1 MSETTRATRADVGR
15 RVQSSVKIDYL
26 ADPRLAKLTFISI
39 KKHVEMTCA
48 SRGLP
53 SVELKKKLLGC
64 ATKFAIVAVAD
75 EYNVELGTLLDEVGP
90 IKPFT
95 PGFKNV
101 DRKLHE
107 AMGVDERRK
116 ISESVARPAAKTAR
130 LAREKVEEEAVMLR
144 LVDQAAADI
153 AKFKQEREVNLS
165 GEYEKYKQQRAAEMK
180 AGRERLERE
189 RFAKVVAPI
198 DAPNAANAAEA
209 PTDAPGVLADSLL
222 EAIAAARVPKG
233 RLDLPVRSHADR
245 LPSGRRGM
253 SRAMLRAIR
262 RFYGPRGALGK
273 LMGDLIIEEG
283 FEVSVCALTRS
294 TGLSLIESLAL
305 TAEERGKDASALI
318 GLATTFF
325 SYSWMGTSLGDM
337 LDAVERKLDEL
348 EATDGVTRFVWI
360 DIFAASQTLLA
371 GEFDADRFV
380 WGTEEHRARKE
391 DTDHVF
397 ADAMT
402 AISEI
407 LLYCSPLTAEWPA
420 PNQPFFL
427 PERGE
432 PPIGWMRRGPGA
444 MTRAWCLFELVKAL
458 AKGATLHVVLA
469 PADVDGFEALLTT
482 RFDEIAGIMAC
493 LNAADA
499 QITKIEDRDYI
510 LGEVKKLEGGVGA
523 VTKAVCASMREWLA
537 AKGRAALM
545 RMPGEK
551 RATSKLQDAL
561 ARLLQAQG
569 KLIESE
575 PLLRE
580 VLEARRAAL
589 GDRHPDTLE
598 SINNL
603 GSLLFDQG
611 KLDEAATL
619 LREALEASRATLGD
633 RHRTTLV
640 SINHLGRLLHVRGK
654 LVETAPLY
662 REALEASRATLGD
675 RHIDTL
681 SSINNLGRLLKDQG
695 KLDEAAPL
703 FREALEAS
711 CATLGN
717 RHATTLLSI
726 NNLGLLLKDQG
737 KLDEAAPLLQEAVE
751 ARRAT
756 LGDRHAQTLFSI
768 NNLGLLLQAQ
778 GKLDEAAPLLW
789 EALEARRAT
798 LGDRHAQTLFSINNM
813 GRLLQDQGK
822 LDKAAP
828 LCREALEVRRA
839 TLGDRHPDTLT
850 SISNMG
856 LLLYEQSKLDE
867 AEALLSEALDGCVAT
882 FAQGH
887 RTRLRSQAWL
897 ADVRRAQGRIESAR
911 VLVEASVIG
920 MAREAL
926 GPTVDTT
933 LMLEAVHARLQ
944 CAEGGGLEP
953 LKSAL
958 VRMSVVLGR
967 EHPETR
973 RCGAAL
979 ALEEK
984 AAAAA
989 AAHVQD
995 MGDQA

>member
-262 RFYGPRGALGK
+262 GFYGPRGALGK

-283 FEVSVCALTRS
+283 FEASVCALTRS

-305 TAEERGKDASALI
+305 MAEKRGEDASALI

-325 SYSWMGTSLGDM
+325 SYSWTGTPLGDM

-371 GEFDADRFV
+371 GEFGAERFV
-380 WGTEEHRARKE
+380 WGSEDYKERKE

-397 ADAMT
+397 ADAMA

-407 LLYCSPLTAEWPA
+407 LLYCSPLTAEWLA
-420 PNQPFFL
+420 PNQPYFL

-482 RFDEIAGIMAC
+482 RFDEIESIVAGID
-493 LNAADA
+493 AADA
-499 QITKIEDRDYI
+499 QISKIEDRDYI
-510 LGEVKKLEGGVGA
+510 LAEVAKLEGGIGA
-523 VTKAVCASMREWLA
+523 VTKAVCAKMREWLA
-537 AKGRAALM
+537 AEGHAALM

-561 ARLLQAQG
+561 ARLLQVQG

-580 VLEARRAAL
+580 ALEARRAAF

-598 SINNL
+598 SINHL

-611 KLDEAATL
+611 KGKLDEAETL
-619 LREALEASRATLGD
+619 LREALETSRATLGD
-633 RHRTTLV
+633 RHRTTLD

-654 LVETAPLY
+654 LVDTAPLY
-662 REALEASRATLGD
+662 WEALEVSRATLGD
-675 RHIDTL
+675 RHPDTL
-681 SSINNLGRLLKDQG
+681 TSINNLGRLFKDQG

-703 FREALEAS
+703 FREAFEAS
-711 CATLGN
+711 RATLGD
-717 RHATTLLSI
+717 RHAPTLLSI

-737 KLDEAAPLLQEAVE
+737 KLDKAAPLLKEAVE

-756 LGDRHAQTLFSI
+756 LGDQHPQTLFSI

-778 GKLDEAAPLLW
+778 GKLDEAAPLLQ

-798 LGDRHAQTLFSINNM
+798 LPYQHAQTLFSISNM

-822 LDKAAP
+822 LDEAAP
-828 LCREALEVRRA
+828 LCREALEARRA
-839 TLGDRHPDTLT
+839 TLGSRHPDTLT

-856 LLLYEQSKLDE
+856 LLLYEQGKLDE
-867 AEALLSEALDGCVAT
+867 AEVLLSEALDGCVAT
-882 FAQGH
+882 FAEGH

-897 ADVRRAQGRIESAR
+897 ADVRRAQGRIESAH
-911 VLVEASVIG
+911 VLIDASVIG
-920 MAREAL
+920 MARKVL

-958 VRMSVVLGR
+958 ERMSVVLGR

-973 RCGAAL
+973 RCRSAL

-989 AAHVQD
+989 HD
-995 MGDQA
+995 LGDQA

>member
-1 MSETTRATRADVGR
+1 MSLESPNEDR
-15 RVQSSVKIDYL
+15 RVYFSGKIDYL
-26 ADPRLAKLTFISI
+26 TDPRLPKLTFISI
-39 KKHVEMTCA
+39 KKHVEATCA

-75 EYNVELGTLLDEVGP
+75 EYSVELDTLLDEVGP
-90 IKPFT
+90 IKAFT

-107 AMGVDERRK
+107 AKAEDERRK
-116 ISESVARPAAKTAR
+116 KLESVARSVEMTAR
-130 LAREKVEEEAVMLR
+130 LDREKFEEEAIMLR
-144 LVDQAAADI
+144 QQAAADI
-153 AKFKQEREVNLS
+153 AKFKQERVVNLS
-165 GEYEKYKQQRAAEMK
+165 GEYEKFKQLRAAEIKQLRAAEMK
-180 AGRERLERE
+180 AGRERLEH
-189 RFAKVVAPI
+189 
-198 DAPNAANAAEA
+198 
-209 PTDAPGVLADSLL
+209 VLADSLL

-233 RLDLPVRSHADR
+233 TLQLPVRSHAR
-245 LPSGRRGM
+245 RMPSGQRGM

-262 RFYGPRGALGK
+262 GFYGPRGALGK

-283 FEVSVCALTRS
+283 FEASVCALTRS

-305 TAEERGKDASALI
+305 MAEKRGEDASALI

-325 SYSWMGTSLGDM
+325 SYSWTGTPLGDM

-371 GEFDADRFV
+371 GEFAGAEDFV
-380 WGTEEHRARKE
+380 WGSEDFKERKE

-397 ADAMT
+397 ADAMA

-407 LLYCSPLTAEWPA
+407 LLYCSPLTAEWLA
-420 PNQPFFL
+420 PNQPYFL
-427 PERGE
+427 PKRGE
-432 PPIGWMRRGPGA
+432 PPVGWMRRGPGA

-482 RFDEIAGIMAC
+482 RFDEIESIVAGID
-493 LNAADA
+493 AADA
-499 QITKIEDRDYI
+499 QISKIEDRDYI
-510 LGEVKKLEGGVGA
+510 LAEVAKLEGGIGA
-523 VTKAVCASMREWLA
+523 VTKAVCAKMREWLA
-537 AKGRAALM
+537 AEGHAALM

-561 ARLLQAQG
+561 ARLLQVQG

-580 VLEARRAAL
+580 ALEARRAAF

-598 SINNL
+598 SINHL

-619 LREALEASRATLGD
+619 LREALENSRATLGD
-633 RHRTTLV
+633 RHRTTLD

-662 REALEASRATLGD
+662 REALEVSRATLGD
-675 RHIDTL
+675 RHPDTL
-681 SSINNLGRLLKDQG
+681 TSINNLGRLFKDQG

-711 CATLGN
+711 RATLGD

-737 KLDEAAPLLQEAVE
+737 KLDKAAPLLKEAVE

-756 LGDRHAQTLFSI
+756 LGDQHPQTLFSI

-778 GKLDEAAPLLW
+778 GKLDEAAPLLQ

-798 LGDRHAQTLFSINNM
+798 LPYQHAQTLFSISNM

-822 LDKAAP
+822 LDEAAP
-828 LCREALEVRRA
+828 LCWEALEARRA
-839 TLGDRHPDTLT
+839 TLGPRHPDTLT

-856 LLLYEQSKLDE
+856 LLLYEQGKLDE
-867 AEALLSEALDGCVAT
+867 AEVLLSEALDGCVAT
-882 FAQGH
+882 FAEGH

-897 ADVRRAQGRIESAR
+897 ADVRRAQGRIESAH
-911 VLVEASVIG
+911 VLIDASVIG
-920 MAREAL
+920 MARKAL

-958 VRMSVVLGR
+958 ERMSVVLGR

-973 RCGAAL
+973 RCRSAL
-979 ALEEK
+979 ALEEN
-984 AAAAA
+984 AAA

-995 MGDQA
+995 LGDRA

>member
-1 MSETTRATRADVGR
+1 MENACLSRGSQVPESPNEDR
-15 RVQSSVKIDYL
+15 RVYISGKIDYL
-26 ADPRLAKLTFISI
+26 TDPRLPKLTFISI
-39 KKHVEMTCA
+39 KKHVEATCA

-75 EYNVELGTLLDEVGP
+75 EYSVELDTLLDEVGP
-90 IKPFT
+90 IKAFT

-107 AMGVDERRK
+107 AKAEDERRK
-116 ISESVARPAAKTAR
+116 KLESVARSVEMTAR
-130 LAREKVEEEAVMLR
+130 LDREKLEEEAIMLR
-144 LVDQAAADI
+144 QQAAADI
-153 AKFKQEREVNLS
+153 AKFKQERVVNLS
-165 GEYEKYKQQRAAEMK
+165 GEYEKFKQLRAAEIKQLRAAEMK
-180 AGRERLERE
+180 AGRERLEH
-189 RFAKVVAPI
+189 VI
-198 DAPNAANAAEA
+198 
-209 PTDAPGVLADSLL
+209 ADSLL
-222 EAIAAARVPKG
+222 ETIAAACVPKG
-233 RLDLPVRSHADR
+233 TLNLPVRSHAR
-245 LPSGRRGM
+245 RMPSGQRGM

-737 KLDEAAPLLQEAVE
+737 KLDEAAPLL
-751 ARRAT
+751 
-756 LGDRHAQTLFSI
+756 
-768 NNLGLLLQAQ
+768 
-778 GKLDEAAPLLW
+778 W